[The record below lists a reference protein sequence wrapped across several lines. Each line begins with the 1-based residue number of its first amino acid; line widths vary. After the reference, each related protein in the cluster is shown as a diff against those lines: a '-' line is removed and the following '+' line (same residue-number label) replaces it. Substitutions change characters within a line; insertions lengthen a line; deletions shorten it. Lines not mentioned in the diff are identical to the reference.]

1 MTSNS
6 SSSQKKFKAGYV
18 NIIGRPNTGKS
29 TFLNAML
36 GYPLAITTPK
46 AQTTRHRIL
55 GIDNGED
62 YQIIYSDTPGLIQPA
77 YALQKY
83 MMDAVNEALEDAD
96 VLLLMTNP
104 GEENNSDDTLLR
116 KLEKAGVPVL
126 VLLNKIDTA
135 TQEQVEKAVDYWKDQ
150 LPNAQVLPVSALHG
164 FGLDQV
170 KQHIL
175 DLLPE
180 SPPYFDTEQMTD
192 RSERFLVSEKIRE
205 KILKHFKKEIPYSVE
220 VVVEEFKETEN
231 QIRIRA
237 IIYVERDSQKGIIIG
252 HKGSGLKRIGMEAR
266 KDLEQLFGKKIYLE
280 LYVKVRKN
288 WRKDDKWLKQFGYKK

>member
-1 MTSNS
+1 MMNKQPS
-6 SSSQKKFKAGYV
+6 FKSGFV

-36 GYPLAITTPK
+36 RYPLAITTPK

-62 YQIIYSDTPGLIQPA
+62 YQIIYSDTPGIIKPA
-77 YALQKY
+77 YELQKY
-83 MMDAVNEALEDAD
+83 MMDAVREALEDAD
-96 VLLLMTNP
+96 VLLLMVTP
-104 GEENNSDDTLLR
+104 GEENNTDETLTEYLSNV
-116 KLEKAGVPVL
+116 KVPIL

-135 TQEQVEKAVDYWKDQ
+135 SQEQVEKAVQYWKEK
-150 LPNAQVLPVSALHG
+150 LPGAQVLPISALHG

-170 KQHIL
+170 RNRIL
-175 DLLPE
+175 ELLPE
-180 SPPYFDTEQMTD
+180 APPYFDRHQLTD
-192 RSERFLVSEKIRE
+192 RPERFLVSEKIRE

-220 VVVEEFKETEN
+220 VVVEEFKETEDR
-231 QIRIRA
+231 IRIRA

-252 HKGSGLKRIGMEAR
+252 HRGSGLKRIGTEAR
-266 KDLEQLFGKKIYLE
+266 KELEQLFGKKIFLE

-288 WRKDDKWLKQFGYKK
+288 WRKDDQWLKRFGYKK